1 MNYNT
6 FKMKW
11 MIKKIKILF
20 FVNLFLTI
28 SLNLDA
34 ASISNYAQVKQ
45 FTFHFEKSRIQ
56 DVFNYIEQN
65 SEFVF
70 LFYEKVLDTNR
81 KVNVSV
87 KDESI
92 ESVLN
97 KLLKDT
103 SVTYEIKDRQVVLKK
118 KEERPL
124 PVSTST
130 PQQQKNVTGKVMDET
145 GEPLPGVAIVVEG
158 SPRGVTTD
166 IDGTFSIEV
175 KNTDKLTFS

>member
-103 SVTYEIKDRQVVLKK
+103 PVTQEIKDRQVVLKK

-124 PVSTST
+124 PVSTQT
-130 PQQQKNVTGKVMDET
+130 PQKQKNVKGKVIDET
-145 GEPLPGVAIVVEG
+145 GEPLPGGAIVV
-158 SPRGVTTD
+158 
-166 IDGTFSIEV
+166 
-175 KNTDKLTFS
+175 